1 MNKHNLIVANQYD
14 IISNTFDNSRVRIWN
29 SVTNFLTNNCENK
42 TLLESG
48 CGNGKNMIFANSLG
62 YKTKGFD
69 ISNKLLDICKEK
81 DLDVYYSDVLDM
93 DKTLKYDKILSIA
106 VLHHLENEE
115 MQKQAINNLLECLN
129 QNGELLVSFWSKEK
143 TFNTTTLKKT
153 EKDYRNFNIGPNLV
167 DWKLKDNTIKRF
179 YYIHDYDSILALANN
194 INSKN
199 SNINFSLYWEL
210 QNWFIHFKVN

>member
-1 MNKHNLIVANQYD
+1 
-14 IISNTFDNSRVRIWN
+14 
-29 SVTNFLTNNCENK
+29 
-42 TLLESG
+42 
-48 CGNGKNMIFANSLG
+48 
-62 YKTKGFD
+62 
-69 ISNKLLDICKEK
+69 
-81 DLDVYYSDVLDM
+81 
-93 DKTLKYDKILSIA
+93 
-106 VLHHLENEE
+106 